1 MTDPTIPSP
10 AGSTPTKT
18 PILRRAQPGRSRAR
32 HGRVR
37 DHVRR
42 LSATWPGCAASV
54 TSPWSVL
61 KAPARRVLGSPATSP
76 ATTSGSSRCNDQT
89 ASSVAVTA
97 SLTPPTRSAPPAPC
111 SPGEA
116 AGAPKTADGSVEAI
130 RLLCVARRRAI
141 KARTQAA
148 NQMHAVLTT
157 APSELRTTLTGLNTK
172 RLVDRCAHF
181 RTEPAG
187 TPLGAA
193 RRTFRILAR
202 RWQAPLVEF
211 SL

>member
-1 MTDPTIPSP
+1 MVEVQRPNRQF
-10 AGSTPTKT
+10 
-18 PILRRAQPGRSRAR
+18 RRR
-32 HGRVR
+32 HGKS
-37 DHVRR
+37 DT
-42 LSATWPGCAASV
+42 ADAIGAA
-54 TSPWSVL
+54 
-61 KAPARRVLGSPATSP
+61 R
-76 ATTSGSSRCNDQT
+76 
-89 ASSVAVTA
+89 AVQ
-97 SLTPPTRSAPPAPC
+97 S
-111 SPGEA
+111 GEA

-130 RLLCVARRRAI
+130 RLLSVARRRAI